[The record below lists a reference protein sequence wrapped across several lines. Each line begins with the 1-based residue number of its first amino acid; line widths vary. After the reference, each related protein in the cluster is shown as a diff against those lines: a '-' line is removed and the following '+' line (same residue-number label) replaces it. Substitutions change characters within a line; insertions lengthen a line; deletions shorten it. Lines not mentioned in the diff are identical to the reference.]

1 MVSTK
6 YEIRK
11 HDNGMYEL
19 VSIVTKEHKTLSGR
33 TTKQVFE
40 NFVACGTL
48 EEVEHAREMAE
59 SMKELRIQ

>member
-1 MVSTK
+1 MANTK

-19 VSIVTKEHKTLSGR
+19 VSVVTKEVNWLGKKTTR
-33 TTKQVFE
+33 VFE

-48 EEVEHAREMAE
+48 EEVEHAKYMVEC
-59 SMKELRIQ
+59 MK